1 MKKTKK
7 MLSFVLSMLL
17 IVTMFPTMA
26 FAKEEAKTWKF
37 GELSLKAG
45 DVLGKDTEIKND
57 AENREIRILSEK
69 TNPDEKKDQKDDK
82 ERIKTEKEA
91 VIAAAASWNLKDLT
105 EKAKKAP
112 ADYLLKKA
120 DSWNGSWIVTKIAE
134 TETKDAI
141 EIQIRTYE
149 YVAVTEIQG
158 IPKEIPGTT
167 ALTGKAVPENADQ
180 KQITWE
186 ITDAGMTGAV
196 LDGTNLKVTNAGTV
210 NLLATIK
217 DGKKTGVDFTQ
228 EFTVIVKA
236 ADYTKVTEALALIP
250 EDMGRYTEESA
261 AAVQKAK
268 ILVRVN
274 PIHEALAD
282 YPSSQDEIESVIK
295 AGADIIMLPFFKKVT
310 EVQRFLSIV
319 DGRAKTCLL
328 VETPEAALLI
338 DEILEL
344 KGIDM
349 IHLGLND
356 LHLALGMKFM
366 FELLADG
373 TVDRLSS
380 KIKAKGIPFGFGG
393 IATLTGGAMPGSM
406 VLKEH
411 YRLGSSMVI
420 VSRSFCNTDIT
431 TNLNEV
437 RTIFNESIADIRR
450 LEEEAQEAAT
460 YFSNN
465 RSAVIDS
472 VNQIVENK

>member
-149 YVAVTEIQG
+149 YAAVTEIQG

-186 ITDAGMTGAV
+186 ITDAGITGAV

-210 NLLATIK
+210 KLLATIK

-268 ILVRVN
+268 DAVKENLPSAEQETVN
-274 PIHEALAD
+274 GYAAAIQTAVNALTLLGAD
-282 YPSSQDEIESVIK
+282 Y
-295 AGADIIMLPFFKKVT
+295 T
-310 EVQRFLSIV
+310 EVDAVSTCQSSGRSFYLYGRERGSTECSHCIHRPHQNDRRAAGSCCLCGSTGECNCSTGTQTGSGRLSGS
-319 DGRAKTCLL
+319 GR
-328 VETPEAALLI
+328 TPGKDSERL
-338 DEILEL
+338 
-344 KGIDM
+344 
-349 IHLGLND
+349 IHLYRKECKSTECGKRS
-356 LHLALGMKFM
+356 HCM
-366 FELLADG
+366 
-373 TVDRLSS
+373 
-380 KIKAKGIPFGFGG
+380 
-393 IATLTGGAMPGSM
+393 GS
-406 VLKEH
+406 
-411 YRLGSSMVI
+411 G
-420 VSRSFCNTDIT
+420 
-431 TNLNEV
+431 
-437 RTIFNESIADIRR
+437 
-450 LEEEAQEAAT
+450 
-460 YFSNN
+460 
-465 RSAVIDS
+465 
-472 VNQIVENK
+472 